1 MKVSDKS
8 LRIINGILIFC
19 IVFIAAGR
27 FLEENDI
34 SLMLYQVF
42 HEMLYIPIVFMLP
55 FFCLLLFI
63 ALLFKRP
70 KSRPV
75 YLCLAL
81 SFAICALFALKMYYL
96 VYEEALLF

>member
-8 LRIINGILIFC
+8 VRVINVVLIFC
-19 IVFIAAGR
+19 ILFITAGR
-27 FLEENDI
+27 ILEAKDI
-34 SLMLYQVF
+34 SLLLYQVF
-42 HEMLYIPIVFMLP
+42 HEMLYIPIVFILP

-75 YLCLAL
+75 YLCLVL
-81 SFAICALFALKMYYL
+81 SFAICALFALKLYYL